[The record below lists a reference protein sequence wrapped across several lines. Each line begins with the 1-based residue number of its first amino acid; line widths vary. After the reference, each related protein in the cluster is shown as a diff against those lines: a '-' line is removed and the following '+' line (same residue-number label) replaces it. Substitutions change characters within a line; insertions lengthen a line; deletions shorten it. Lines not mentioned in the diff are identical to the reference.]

1 MKASMVGSILLS
13 AALAALAGCGR
24 DDAGVGAGPAER
36 VGKAIDHAGA
46 KVTDSVQDELAKV
59 DRATE
64 AARDKVKDATRDA
77 SRGLD
82 RATEEVGKHV
92 ERVGEKM
99 QKN

>member
-24 DDAGVGAGPAER
+24 DDAGAGPAER
-36 VGKAIDHAGA
+36 VGKAIDHAGS
-46 KVTDSVQDELAKV
+46 KVTNSVQDELAKV

-64 AARDKVKDATRDA
+64 AARDKVKDATRNA

-82 RATEEVGKHV
+82 RATDQVGKQV

>member
-1 MKASMVGSILLS
+1 MKATMVGTLLV
-13 AALAALAGCGR
+13 LAALAGCGR
-24 DDAGVGAGPAER
+24 DGEGAGPAER
-36 VGKAIDHAGA
+36 VGKAIDSAGS
-46 KVTDSVQDELAKV
+46 KVTNSVQDELAKV

-82 RATEEVGKHV
+82 RATDEVGKHV

-99 QKN
+99 QKKD

>member
-1 MKASMVGSILLS
+1 MKAVMLGSLLV
-13 AALAALAGCGR
+13 LAALAGCGR
-24 DDAGVGAGPAER
+24 DNAGAGPAER
-36 VGKAIDHAGA
+36 VGKAIDQAGS
-46 KVTDSVQDELAKV
+46 KVSNSVQDELVKV

-82 RATEEVGKHV
+82 RATDHVGKQV